1 MTASSLPSD
10 AGALPDGR
18 LVEVGD
24 GIHAY
29 VQPDGSWWI
38 NNAGFVD
45 GGTAALSI
53 DTCATE
59 RRSRAYVEAIAAQ
72 SSTPVR
78 TVVNTHHHS
87 DHTFGNY
94 LFPGAAVVAHE
105 RTRTELLRTG
115 GPKPQPLWDPI
126 DFGHIEIAP
135 PTVTFQDAV
144 TIWVGELECR
154 VSHVGTAA
162 HTTNDS
168 IVWIESQGVLFA
180 GDLVFSGATP
190 FYVGGSI
197 RGAITV
203 LRDVLAP
210 LDARVVV
217 AGHGEVADSGLI
229 ERCLAYLE
237 WVETIAAAGMAAGLN
252 PLELAR
258 DVDLGEFTT
267 WSDPERIVGNL
278 HRAYAELA
286 GAEPGHR
293 IDVGAAMRDM
303 VAYNGG
309 QPLRCRA

>member
-1 MTASSLPSD
+1 MTASSSRNSTGDLP
-10 AGALPDGR
+10 AGR

-24 GIHAY
+24 GVHAY
-29 VQPDGSWWI
+29 VQPDGSWWV

-53 DTCATE
+53 DACATE
-59 RRSRAYVEAIAAQ
+59 RRTRRYLEAIAGRSA
-72 SSTPVR
+72 TPVR
-78 TVVNTHHHS
+78 TLVNTHHHS

-94 LFPGAAVVAHE
+94 LFADATVIAHE
-105 RTRTELLRTG
+105 RTRSELLRTG
-115 GPKPQPLWDPI
+115 GPAPQPFWDPI
-126 DFGHIEIAP
+126 EFGHIEISP
-135 PTVTFQDAV
+135 PTITFENAL
-144 TIWVGELECR
+144 TAWVGDLECR

-180 GDLVFSGATP
+180 GDLVFNGATP
-190 FYVGGSI
+190 FYVGGSVL
-197 RGAITV
+197 GAITV

-217 AGHGEVADSGLI
+217 AGHGEVADSSLI
-229 ERCLAYLE
+229 ARCLTYLE
-237 WVETIAAAGMAAGLN
+237 WIQSIAEAGSAAGLT

-258 DVDLGEFTT
+258 NVDLGEFAT
-267 WSDPERIVGNL
+267 WSDPERTVGNL

-286 GAEPGHR
+286 GAEPGRR
-293 IDVGAAMRDM
+293 IDVRAAMQDM

-309 QPLRCRA
+309 RPLTCRA